1 MKILIT
7 GANGMLGEDIQ
18 EGFKNEDLLC
28 FDTNLRCY
36 QQRHSTKKVK
46 EINPDVL
53 IHCAAFTQVDK
64 CEEEADLALKVNGE
78 ALEYVAEACAQNDIT
93 LIHFST
99 DYIFSGDK

>member
-1 MKILIT
+1 MKILIN

-18 EGFKNEDLLC
+18 EGFKNEDLFC
-28 FDTNLRCY
+28 FDKNLDVTNKETL
-36 QQRHSTKKVK
+36 QKKVK

-53 IHCAAFTQVDK
+53 IHCAPFTQVDK
-64 CEEEADLALKVNGE
+64 CEEEADFALKVNGE

-99 DYIFSGDK
+99 ENIFSGD